1 VRFNAPVMMQAA
13 EKAGNDEIKILNIY
27 FLEIGPQVII
37 TSSEECSSERYFG
50 VLRNVILGYFGILHN
65 VIWEFFRTLFW
76 SSLERH
82 FGVLRNVILEFFRTL
97 FGSSSER
104 YLEVLRNVIWKF
116 FGTLFGSSSE
126 HYLEVLRNNV
136 LKVPRNIAV
145 GVSSEFCFG
154 YVLGALSWRF

>member
-1 VRFNAPVMMQAA
+1 MMQAA

-116 FGTLFGSSSE
+116 FGTLFGSSS
-126 HYLEVLRNNV
+126 
-136 LKVPRNIAV
+136 K
-145 GVSSEFCFG
+145 
-154 YVLGALSWRF
+154 

>member
-97 FGSSSER
+97 FG
-104 YLEVLRNVIWKF
+104 VLRNVIWKF

>member
-1 VRFNAPVMMQAA
+1 MMQAA

-27 FLEIGPQVII
+27 FLEIGLQVII
-37 TSSEECSSERYFG
+37 ASSEECSSERYLG

-97 FGSSSER
+97 FG
-104 YLEVLRNVIWKF
+104 VLRNVIWKF
-116 FGTLFGSSSE
+116 FGTLFGSSSKQCPKSSSE
-126 HYLEVLRNNV
+126 HRCGGFFGILFWICPWSTILEVLKN
-136 LKVPRNIAV
+136 
-145 GVSSEFCFG
+145 VSSECYLECFFG
-154 YVLGALSWRF
+154 TL